1 MGGSFE
7 KGSQQSFQVPE
18 QGAELITLAQS
29 VTTSTNIRN
38 DPSGL
43 EIKQATKADVIKIC
57 WKRRGEDF
65 LSVTKVQNV
74 RKETNTNCTTSLS
87 FMKYF

>member
-18 QGAELITLAQS
+18 QGAELITLTQS

-43 EIKQATKADVIKIC
+43 EIKQATKADVIKYFE
-57 WKRRGEDF
+57 REE
-65 LSVTKVQNV
+65 V
-74 RKETNTNCTTSLS
+74 RIFWASQKSRT
-87 FMKYF
+87 

>member
-18 QGAELITLAQS
+18 QGAELIALTQS

-57 WKRRGEDF
+57 W
-65 LSVTKVQNV
+65 
-74 RKETNTNCTTSLS
+74 
-87 FMKYF
+87 

>member
-1 MGGSFE
+1 MANRGIFLYSDVNTSGSIYGGSFE

-18 QGAELITLAQS
+18 QGAELITLTQS

-43 EIKQATKADVIKIC
+43 EIKQATKADVIK
-57 WKRRGEDF
+57 
-65 LSVTKVQNV
+65 SVESEEV
-74 RKETNTNCTTSLS
+74 RI
-87 FMKYF
+87 F

>member
-18 QGAELITLAQS
+18 QGAELITQTQS

-43 EIKQATKADVIKIC
+43 EIKQATKADV
-57 WKRRGEDF
+57 
-65 LSVTKVQNV
+65 N
-74 RKETNTNCTTSLS
+74 
-87 FMKYF
+87 KYFEREEVRIFWASQKSRT

>member
-57 WKRRGEDF
+57 
-65 LSVTKVQNV
+65 
-74 RKETNTNCTTSLS
+74 
-87 FMKYF
+87 

>member
-1 MGGSFE
+1 MNTLGSIYGGSFE

-18 QGAELITLAQS
+18 QGAELITLTQS

-43 EIKQATKADVIKIC
+43 EIKQATKADV
-57 WKRRGEDF
+57 
-65 LSVTKVQNV
+65 N
-74 RKETNTNCTTSLS
+74 
-87 FMKYF
+87 KYFEREEVRIF